1 MTNRELYK
9 AAIAHINGE
18 TLPYGL
24 NENELR
30 EGFETLIAKLD
41 HTNETRK
48 AKNAE
53 KAAEKQLLKAPVRNA
68 LFEALSEEPKT
79 ATELCAAVAPEFEV
93 KPASIPSLM
102 RPFVENGSCVK
113 VDVKVPGKGTQRGY
127 VRG

>member
-1 MTNRELYK
+1 MTNREFFVQIS
-9 AAIAHINGE
+9 AIDTISA
-18 TLPYGL
+18 
-24 NENELR
+24 ELR
-30 EGFETLIAKLD
+30 EFAVDAIAKLD

-48 AKNAE
+48 AKKAE

-102 RPFVENGSCVK
+102 RLFVENGSCVK